1 MARVIGVDVGGTK
14 VAVAPLEDGVL
25 GDVHTRPTEKSSPD
39 ALVDQLVEAIE
50 QSGPAD
56 AVGLGI
62 PSVIDAARGMAMS
75 SVNIPLQHV
84 PLRDILGKRLNIAV
98 HVDNDASVA
107 ALAEA
112 HDETGTVIA
121 DSVVMYTVG
130 TGVGGGLVFG
140 GRIYRGATSSAAEL
154 GHTIVFADPSGG
166 APQPE
171 GFPQPGSLERH
182 AAGRALDALAA
193 ERGLTDGRGAVSAA
207 ERGDSAG
214 LECLQIVGE
223 RLGLAI
229 ANAINTFDP
238 ELVVVGGGVSA
249 AGELLLAPARQVA
262 QEFTMKGLGSKTEIR
277 IARYGPDAGV
287 RGAALLALTE
297 EMGRAVEGRPGP

>member
-1 MARVIGVDVGGTK
+1 
-14 VAVAPLEDGVL
+14 
-25 GDVHTRPTEKSSPD
+25 
-39 ALVDQLVEAIE
+39 
-50 QSGPAD
+50 
-56 AVGLGI
+56 
-62 PSVIDAARGMAMS
+62 MAMS

-84 PLRDILGKRLNIAV
+84 PLRDILGRRLNIPV

-112 HDETGTVIA
+112 HSEDGQVLA
-121 DSVVMYTVG
+121 QSVVMFTIG

-154 GHTIVFADPSGG
+154 GHTIIFADPTGG
-166 APQPE
+166 APTPE
-171 GFPQPGSLERH
+171 GFPQPGSIERE
-182 AAGRALDALAA
+182 AAGRSLDVLAA
-193 ERGLTDGRGAVSAA
+193 ERGLTDGRGAVAAA
-207 ERGDSAG
+207 ERGDG
-214 LECLQIVGE
+214 DGIECLRIVGE

-229 ANAINTFDP
+229 ANALNTFDP
-238 ELVVVGGGVSA
+238 ELVVIGGGVSA
-249 AGELLLAPARQVA
+249 AGEFLLRPARQVA

-297 EMGRAVEGRPGP
+297 EAAA

>member
-25 GDVHTRPTEKSSPD
+25 GEVHTRPTEKSSPD
-39 ALVDQLVEAIE
+39 ALVDQLVDAIG
-50 QSGPAD
+50 QCGAAD

-75 SVNIPLQHV
+75 SVNIPLERV

-154 GHTIVFADPSGG
+154 GHTIVFADPSAG

-193 ERGLTDGRGAVSAA
+193 KCGLTDGRGAVAA
-207 ERGDSAG
+207 AQRGDSRG
-214 LECLQIVGE
+214 LECLRTIGE

>member
-14 VAVAPLEDGVL
+14 VAVACLENGVL
-25 GDVHTRPTEKSSPD
+25 GEVHKRPTEKASPD

-50 QSGPAD
+50 ELGDAD

-62 PSVIDAARGMAMS
+62 PSVIDAERGMAMS

-84 PLRDILGKRLNIAV
+84 PLRDILGRRLDIPV

-112 HDETGTVIA
+112 LSDDGQVLA
-121 DSVVMYTVG
+121 QSVVMFTVG

-154 GHTIVFADPSGG
+154 GHTILFAGSGDAGFG
-166 APQPE
+166 APRPE

-182 AAGRALDALAA
+182 AAGGSLDRLAA
-193 ERGLTDGRGAVSAA
+193 SRGLVDGRGAVAA
-207 ERGDSAG
+207 AHRGEGEG
-214 LECLQIVGE
+214 LECLRIIGE

-229 ANAINTFDP
+229 ANALNTFDP
-238 ELVVVGGGVSA
+238 ELVVVGGGVSE
-249 AGELLLAPARQVA
+249 AGEFLLGPARRVA
-262 QEFTMKGLGSKTEIR
+262 QEFTMRGLGSRTEIR
-277 IARYGPDAGV
+277 IARHGPDAGV

-297 EMGRAVEGRPGP
+297 EQMAAA

>member
-50 QSGPAD
+50 QCGHAD

-154 GHTIVFADPSGG
+154 GHMIVFADPSGG

-238 ELVVVGGGVSA
+238 DEVVIGGGVSL
-249 AGELLLAPARQVA
+249 AGDLLLVPAQRTARRHTVPGLGERTKIRVAHHGPQAGVLGAATVAA
-262 QEFTMKGLGSKTEIR
+262 QEWALER
-277 IARYGPDAGV
+277 ARMP
-287 RGAALLALTE
+287 AL
-297 EMGRAVEGRPGP
+297 